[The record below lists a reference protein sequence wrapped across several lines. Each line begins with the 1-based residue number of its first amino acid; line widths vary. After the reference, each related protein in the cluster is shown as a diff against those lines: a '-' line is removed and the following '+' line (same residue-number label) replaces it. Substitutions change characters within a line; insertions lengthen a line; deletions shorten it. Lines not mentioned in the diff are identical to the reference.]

1 MMQTTFFDNLLGAAQ
16 PLSVRAGNGT
26 AAPTMPAPRPLVGQ
40 DSRKSFLPG
49 LGSSRGFLPGLGS
62 SRGFLPGLGALSLS
76 DPKILML
83 LAAAGAGAFFLLRK
97 KK

>member
-1 MMQTTFFDNLLGAAQ
+1 MRGSRSCPAWV
-16 PLSVRAGNGT
+16 PVAGFC
-26 AAPTMPAPRPLVGQ
+26 P
-40 DSRKSFLPG
+40 
-49 LGSSRGFLPGLGS
+49 
-62 SRGFLPGLGALSLS
+62 GALSLS